1 MRRLD
6 RIGFLGVCLLCWLVF
21 VPVNDLA
28 LASDG
33 TGGFYIEGGAGPIF
47 LRPPKRDSLPF
58 YETDGFGLANGRV
71 QADLDFDTD
80 QRTLAGTVTLGYRS
94 PERTAGEFLGNNTRV
109 ELASN
114 FYSADDSDA
123 G

>member
-28 LASDG
+28 LASDE

-80 QRTLAGTVTLGYRS
+80 QRTLAGTVALGYRS
-94 PERTAGEFLGNNTRV
+94 PGSMTGEFLGSNTRV

-114 FYSADDSDA
+114 FYSADDADT